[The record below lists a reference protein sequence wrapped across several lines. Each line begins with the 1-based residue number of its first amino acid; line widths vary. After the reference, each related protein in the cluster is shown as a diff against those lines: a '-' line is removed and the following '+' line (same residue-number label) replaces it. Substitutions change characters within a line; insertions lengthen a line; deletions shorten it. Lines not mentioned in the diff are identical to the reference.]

1 MNIQIIDLGINNLR
15 SLQRAVE
22 GMSEDIRCETIS
34 SPPSATNL
42 PEILILPGVGNFGTA
57 ARVLNSSGLNRYV
70 LDAAQNKIKIIGICL
85 GLQLLLKE
93 SEESPSQYALGLI
106 PGEIKKLQVV
116 DDRVPNVGW
125 GEVSFTHESRFSR
138 NLPNE
143 SLFYFTHSYFADV
156 KPEFVLATSKHGD
169 RAFPAMISSG
179 STLGMQFHPEKSG
192 TEGKHILHE
201 AILGS
206 D

>member
-22 GMSEDIRCETIS
+22 SMNEDIRCETIN
-34 SPPSATNL
+34 SPPSTTDL

-57 ARVLNSSGLNRYV
+57 ARVLNSSGLNRYI
-70 LDAAQNKIKIIGICL
+70 LDVAQHKIKIIGICL

-93 SEESPSQYALGLI
+93 SEESPSQCGLGLI
-106 PGEIKKLQVV
+106 PGEVKKLQVL

-125 GEVSFTHESRFSR
+125 GEISFTHECRFSR
-138 NLPNE
+138 NSPNRP
-143 SLFYFTHSYFADV
+143 LVYFTHSYFADV
-156 KPEFVLATSKHGD
+156 KPEFVLATGKHGN

-179 STLGMQFHPEKSG
+179 SILGMQFHPEKSG
-192 TEGKHILHE
+192 IEGKYILHE

>member
-1 MNIQIIDLGINNLR
+1 MNIQIIDLGLNNLR

-22 GMSEDIRCETIS
+22 GMSEDIRIETIS
-34 SPPSATNL
+34 SPPSATDL

-57 ARVLNSSGLNRYV
+57 AKALNSSGLNRYI
-70 LDAAQNKIKIIGICL
+70 LDVAQHEIKIIGICL

-106 PGEIKKLQVV
+106 PGEVKKLQVL

-125 GEVSFTHESRFSR
+125 GEISFTHECRFSR
-138 NLPNE
+138 NLPNRP
-143 SLFYFTHSYFADV
+143 LFYFTHSYFADV
-156 KPEFVLATSKHGD
+156 KPEFVLATGKHGN

-179 STLGMQFHPEKSG
+179 SILGMQFHPEKSG
-192 TEGKHILHE
+192 IEGKHILHE

>member
-22 GMSEDIRCETIS
+22 GMSEDIRCETID
-34 SPPSATNL
+34 SPPSAIDL
-42 PEILILPGVGNFGTA
+42 PDILILPGVGNFGTA

-70 LDAAQNKIKIIGICL
+70 LNAVQHNVRIIGICL
-85 GLQLLLKE
+85 GMQLLLKE

-106 PGEIKKLQVV
+106 PGKVKKLQVV

-125 GEVSFTHESRFSR
+125 EEISFTQDSGFSH
-138 NLPNE
+138 NSSNKP
-143 SLFYFTHSYFADV
+143 LFYFTHSYFADV
-156 KPEFVLATSKHGD
+156 KPEFILATSQHGG
-169 RAFPAMISSG
+169 RTFPAMISSG

-192 TEGKHILHE
+192 IEGKHILHK

-206 D
+206 A